1 MVMIGVLP
9 LIVEV
14 RRRITT
20 SRCVRHLDYDDAM
33 PAGHDIDALARA
45 LPKVLLHDHLDGG
58 LRPATLLELLR
69 ERGIEAPAQD
79 AASLAAWFDQR
90 AHAGSLHEYLRG
102 FALTVAAMATLPALQ
117 RVAFEAAEDVR
128 ADGCVLAEF
137 RIAPALFEAH
147 GLPAEAAI
155 EAMLQGLQRC
165 ALPSGLILCAMR
177 ERSAA
182 EAERVAQLARRY
194 LGQGVV
200 GFDLAGAEIGHP
212 PAEHAGAIRI
222 ARDGGV
228 PLTLHAGEA
237 DAAARVIEAARL
249 GARRIGHGVRLADA
263 LGPSGDPAL
272 IDEARERGLH
282 LELCPSSNVHTGA
295 AASIASHP
303 ITALHRAGLS
313 VSFHTDN
320 RLMSRTMP
328 SQEAAA
334 LLRETPLTLA
344 ELASMGVQ
352 AARQSFLG
360 AAARA
365 QAEDAIRA
373 FAGARGLPLN
383 D

>member
-1 MVMIGVLP
+1 
-9 LIVEV
+9 
-14 RRRITT
+14 
-20 SRCVRHLDYDDAM
+20 VRHLDYDDTM
-33 PAGHDIDALARA
+33 PAAHDIDALARA

-58 LRPATLLELLR
+58 LRPETLLELLR
-69 ERGIEAPAQD
+69 ERGIEPPAAD
-79 AASLAAWFDQR
+79 AGALAAWFDRR
-90 AHAGSLHEYLRG
+90 AHAGSLDEYLRG

-137 RIAPALFEAH
+137 RIAPTLFEPH
-147 GLPAEAAI
+147 GLPVEAAI
-155 EAMLQGLQRC
+155 EAMLQGLQRST
-165 ALPSGLILCAMR
+165 LPTGLILCAMR
-177 ERSAA
+177 ERSVA

-194 LGQGVV
+194 LGQGVI
-200 GFDLAGAEIGHP
+200 GFDLAGAELGHP
-212 PAEHAGAIRI
+212 PSEHASAIRI

-237 DAAARVIEAARL
+237 DAAPRVIEAAHL

-263 LGPSGDPAL
+263 LRSNDGAL
-272 IDEARERGLH
+272 LIAEARQRDLH

-295 AASIASHP
+295 VASIARHP
-303 ITALHRAGLS
+303 ITALRRARLS

-320 RLMSRTMP
+320 RLMSRSTP

-334 LLRETPLTLA
+334 LLRETPLTLGD
-344 ELASMGVQ
+344 LAAMGMQ
-352 AARQSFLG
+352 AAHHSFLG

-365 QAEDAIRA
+365 QAQAAIRA
-373 FAGARGLPLN
+373 FASRHALPLN

>member
-1 MVMIGVLP
+1 
-9 LIVEV
+9 
-14 RRRITT
+14 
-20 SRCVRHLDYDDAM
+20 M
-33 PAGHDIDALARA
+33 PAGDGIDKLARA

-69 ERGIEAPAQD
+69 ELGIAPPAGD
-79 AASLAAWFDQR
+79 AGSLAAWFDRR
-90 AHAGSLHEYLRG
+90 AHAGSLAEYLRG

-137 RIAPALFEAH
+137 RVAPTLFEAH
-147 GLPAEAAI
+147 GLRVEAAI
-155 EAMLQGLQRC
+155 EALLQGLQRS

-177 ERSAA
+177 ERSTA

-200 GFDLAGAEIGHP
+200 GFDLAGAELGHP

-222 ARDGGV
+222 ASDAGV

-249 GARRIGHGVRLADA
+249 GAARIGHGVRLADA
-263 LGPSGDPAL
+263 LGPSGDVAL

-282 LELCPSSNVHTGA
+282 LELCPNSNVHTGA
-295 AASIASHP
+295 VASIANHP

-320 RLMSRTMP
+320 RLMSRITP

-344 ELASMGVQ
+344 DLLAMGAQ
-352 AARQSFLG
+352 AARHSFLDEV
-360 AAARA
+360 ARRNA
-365 QAEDAIRA
+365 DAAIRA
-373 FAGARGLPLN
+373 FASDQNIALN
-383 D
+383 

>member
-1 MVMIGVLP
+1 
-9 LIVEV
+9 
-14 RRRITT
+14 
-20 SRCVRHLDYDDAM
+20 M
-33 PAGHDIDALARA
+33 PPDRDIDALASA

-69 ERGIEAPAQD
+69 ARGITPPAAD
-79 AASLAAWFDQR
+79 AAALAAWFDQR
-90 AHAGSLHEYLRG
+90 AHAGSLAEYLRG

-147 GLPAEAAI
+147 GLQAEAAI
-155 EAMLQGLQRC
+155 EAMLQGLARC
-165 ALPSGLILCAMR
+165 PLPSGLILCAMR
-177 ERSAA
+177 ERSTG
-182 EAERVAQLARRY
+182 EAVRVAQLARRY
-194 LGQGVV
+194 LGQGVI
-200 GFDLAGAEIGHP
+200 GFDLAGAELGHP
-212 PAEHAGAIRI
+212 PGEHAEAIGI

-237 DAAARVIEAARL
+237 DAAARVIEAAHL
-249 GARRIGHGVRLADA
+249 GAARIGHGVRLADA
-263 LGPSGDPAL
+263 LGADGDAAL

-282 LELCPSSNVHTGA
+282 LELCPTSNVHTGA

-320 RLMSRTMP
+320 RLMSRTTP
-328 SQEAAA
+328 SREAGA
-334 LLRETPLTLA
+334 LLRDTPLTLA
-344 ELASMGVQ
+344 DLAGMSEQ
-352 AARQSFLG
+352 AAGRSFLG

-365 QAEDAIRA
+365 QAQAAIRA
-373 FAGARGLPLN
+373 FAYAHGLPSN
-383 D
+383 A